1 MAHIWP
7 YFVFHIAIRLYGK
20 NWKKVTRYVG
30 TRISAQVRSHAQ
42 KVLKDYSPKNPTY
55 PEMASQSEMTD
66 PPYHETIALP
76 RDMNTRTYDHNQALQ
91 SKFDHEARQM
101 GKSSGF
107 TGDMADCL
115 ASNIAEARKRFRKTS
130 GDTIDLG
137 QLDQCEQ
144 DMLMQKIHV
153 TKVSCDELS
162 QPARPE
168 TDSCIPQDG

>member
-1 MAHIWP
+1 
-7 YFVFHIAIRLYGK
+7 
-20 NWKKVTRYVG
+20 
-30 TRISAQVRSHAQ
+30 
-42 KVLKDYSPKNPTY
+42 
-55 PEMASQSEMTD
+55 
-66 PPYHETIALP
+66 
-76 RDMNTRTYDHNQALQ
+76 
-91 SKFDHEARQM
+91 M
-101 GKSSGF
+101 GKSSGYN
-107 TGDMADCL
+107 GDMADCL

-137 QLDQCEQ
+137 QFDKCEQ